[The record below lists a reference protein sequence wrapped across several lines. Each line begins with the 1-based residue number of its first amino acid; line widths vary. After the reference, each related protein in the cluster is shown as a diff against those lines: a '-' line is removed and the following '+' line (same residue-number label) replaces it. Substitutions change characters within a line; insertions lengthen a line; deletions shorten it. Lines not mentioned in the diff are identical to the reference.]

1 LSFVLDASATL
12 AAFLPD
18 ERNGFAVELVR
29 RLVSERATVPAL
41 WAAEIANSLH
51 MARRRGRIDD
61 AFVAVA
67 LEDLLG
73 LPLDVDRDDPR
84 KRMST
89 HLRMAKQLGLTVYD
103 VIHLEL
109 ASRLQLPLAT
119 CDKRLSAA
127 AKRTG
132 VALVAP

>member
-1 LSFVLDASATL
+1 MSFVLDASATL

-89 HLRMAKQLGLTVYD
+89 HLRMAKQLGLTNRVRRDISGARESIAASAGD
-103 VIHLEL
+103 VRQALE
-109 ASRLQLPLAT
+109 R
-119 CDKRLSAA
+119 R
-127 AKRTG
+127 R
-132 VALVAP
+132 